1 MRPLRSLVG
10 SYQRSLTLRVII
22 GTLVLSSVVVTLV
35 GWMLM
40 QQVTTGL
47 LAARVGVVVAA
58 TAATSAEAEAS
69 LSAADPAT
77 NTSELYSQLTE
88 DIADRGGAA
97 GTYGVVLALA
107 PTDNPT
113 DTRPSRQKGPADWA
127 EIPADLRESI
137 QTSRVAYRF
146 ASAVRAGREVPV
158 LVSGTRLAAEPSGQS
173 VTLFYVFPLDQERNT
188 LALVQQA
195 LLVAGVLLVA
205 LLCGVSVVVTRQ
217 IVGPVRQARRVSER
231 LAAGRLEERTRIPGS
246 DDLARLGTSINHM
259 AANLQR
265 QIGQLEELS
274 RVQRRFV
281 SDVSHELRTPLTT
294 VRMAADV
301 LYESRAA
308 FDSGLARST
317 ELMEAELDRFES
329 LLADLLEISR
339 FDAGA
344 AALEAEPIDMRGLVE
359 RAIESTKGLATRRG
373 IEVSAVLPPEPCIVE
388 CDGRRVERI
397 MRNLVSNAVEYG
409 ALDKA
414 PSSDSRVAVRLAADA
429 AAVAITVRDHGIG
442 LQPGEAVLVF
452 NRFWRADPARAKTR
466 GGTGLGLAISLE
478 DAQLHGG
485 WLQAWGEPGRGS
497 TFRLTLPRQAGAP
510 LTHSPLPLVPAEVAL
525 EQYPH
530 AVSDPAGSS
539 ATRDGFPRPN
549 NGIDHDEADDR
560 SSLDRRRAPDR
571 RVGQRR
577 AGDRRSGPR

>member
-1 MRPLRSLVG
+1 MRPLRSLLRA
-10 SYQRSLTLRVII
+10 YQRSITLRVII
-22 GTLVLSSVVVTLV
+22 GTLVLSSIVVTLV

-47 LAARVGVVVAA
+47 LAARVRVVVAA
-58 TAATSAEAEAS
+58 TAATSSEAEAT

-107 PTDNPT
+107 PTDKPT

-127 EIPADLRESI
+127 EIPADLRLSV

-146 ASAVRAGREVPV
+146 ASAMREGREVPV

-173 VTLFYVFPLDQERNT
+173 GQSVTLYYVFPLDQERNT
-188 LALVQQA
+188 LALMQQA
-195 LLVAGVLLVA
+195 LLLAGVLLVA

-246 DDLARLGTSINHM
+246 DDLARLGTSINRM

-301 LYESRAA
+301 LYESRSA

-317 ELMEAELDRFES
+317 ELMETELDRFES

-344 AALEAEPIDMRGLVE
+344 AALEPEPIDLRGLVE
-359 RAIESTKGLATRRG
+359 RAIESTRGLATSRG
-373 IEVSAVLPPEPCIVE
+373 IQVTAVLPHEPCIVE

-409 ALDKA
+409 ALDKV
-414 PSSDSRVAVRLAADA
+414 PSGESRVVVQLAGDA
-429 AAVAITVRDHGIG
+429 TAVAITVRDRGIG

-466 GGTGLGLAISLE
+466 GGTGLGLSISLE

-497 TFRLTLPRQAGAP
+497 TFRLTLPRQAGGS
-510 LTHSPLPLVPAEVAL
+510 LTHSPLPLVPADAEL
-525 EQYPH
+525 EQSL
-530 AVSDPAGSS
+530 AMPAAEPANSESPDGAGPDQS
-539 ATRDGFPRPN
+539 A
-549 NGIDHDEADDR
+549 DR
-560 SSLDRRRAPDR
+560 KTPVDQRRLREH
-571 RVGQRR
+571 RVGERR
-577 AGDRRSGPR
+577 AGERRGGGPR

>member
-1 MRPLRSLVG
+1 M
-10 SYQRSLTLRVII
+10 
-22 GTLVLSSVVVTLV
+22 TLV

-47 LAARVGVVVAA
+47 LAARVRVVVAA
-58 TAATSAEAEAS
+58 TAATSSEAEAT

-107 PTDNPT
+107 PTSDPT
-113 DTRPSRQKGPADWA
+113 DTRPSRQKGPADWT
-127 EIPADLRESI
+127 EIPADLRLAV

-146 ASAVRAGREVPV
+146 ASAVREGRDVPV

-173 VTLFYVFPLDQERNT
+173 VTLYYVFPLDQERNT
-188 LALVQQA
+188 LALMQQA
-195 LLVAGVLLVA
+195 LLLAGVLLVA

-246 DDLARLGTSINHM
+246 DDLARLGTSINRM

-301 LYESRAA
+301 LYESRSA

-344 AALEAEPIDMRGLVE
+344 AALEAEPIDLRGLVE
-359 RAIESTKGLATRRG
+359 RAIESTRGLATSRG
-373 IEVSAVLPPEPCIVE
+373 IQVTAVLPPEPTIVE

-414 PSSDSRVAVRLAADA
+414 GTGDPRVVVQLAGDA
-429 AAVAITVRDHGIG
+429 TTVAITVRDRGIG

-466 GGTGLGLAISLE
+466 GGTGLGLSISLE

-497 TFRLTLPRQAGAP
+497 TFRLTLPRQAGGS
-510 LTHSPLPLVPAEVAL
+510 LTHSPLPLVPTEAELERHPATVA
-525 EQYPH
+525 
-530 AVSDPAGSS
+530 
-539 ATRDGFPRPN
+539 T
-549 NGIDHDEADDR
+549 EAPD
-560 SSLDRRRAPDR
+560 SLDAPDGAGPAHTSDRTPPNDQR
-571 RVGQRR
+571 RQEHRAGQRR
-577 AGDRRSGPR
+577 AGDRRSGSR

>member
-1 MRPLRSLVG
+1 
-10 SYQRSLTLRVII
+10 VII

-47 LAARVGVVVAA
+47 LAARVRVVVAA
-58 TAATSAEAEAS
+58 TAATSSEAEAT

-107 PTDNPT
+107 PTNNPT

-127 EIPADLRESI
+127 EIPADLRLAV
-137 QTSRVAYRF
+137 QTSRVAYRY
-146 ASAVRAGREVPV
+146 ASAMREGQDVPV

-173 VTLFYVFPLDQERNT
+173 VTLYYVFPLDQERNT
-188 LALVQQA
+188 LALMQQA
-195 LLVAGVLLVA
+195 LLLAGGLLVA

-246 DDLARLGTSINHM
+246 DDLARLGTSINRM

-301 LYESRAA
+301 LYESRSA

-344 AALEAEPIDMRGLVE
+344 AALEAEPIDLRGLVE
-359 RAIESTKGLATRRG
+359 RAIESTRGLATSRG
-373 IEVSAVLPPEPCIVE
+373 MQVTAVLPLEPTIVE

-409 ALDKA
+409 ALDKVGTGD
-414 PSSDSRVAVRLAADA
+414 PRVVVQLAGDA
-429 AAVAITVRDHGIG
+429 TTVAITVRDRGIG

-466 GGTGLGLAISLE
+466 GGTGLGLSISLE

-497 TFRLTLPRQAGAP
+497 TFRLTLPRQAGGS
-510 LTHSPLPLVPAEVAL
+510 LTHSPLPLVPTEAAL
-525 EQYPH
+525 EQN
-530 AVSDPAGSS
+530 PATL
-539 ATRDGFPRPN
+539 ATV
-549 NGIDHDEADDR
+549 
-560 SSLDRRRAPDR
+560 APDNNDAPNGAQPAKTPEPRTSNDQR
-571 RVGQRR
+571 RQEHRAGQRR
-577 AGDRRSGPR
+577 AGDRRGGSR